1 MSNPELHAN
10 DWLLILSI
18 KSTWKILNN
27 MNVLD
32 SSETFSFDNFN
43 KPVEQMRLPPLC
55 WHSAF
60 SLVNISHLSNKLL
73 SSEYQLPS
81 FLKPNLYRHTIFIAF
96 FFPANSHKPL
106 SPSTFSSN
114 PCPQQHTWLRLIGK
128 DCSLLSKDRQ
138 PKRPFLTLPTCHD
151 FILILGSTRY
161 VLRQNRNKPTTRVG
175 GSLSGFRV
183 PF

>member
-1 MSNPELHAN
+1 MSIPELHAN

-43 KPVEQMRLPPLC
+43 KPVEQMRLLPLC

-60 SLVNISHLSNKLL
+60 SSVNISHLSNKLL
-73 SSEYQLPS
+73 SSKYQLPS

-96 FFPANSHKPL
+96 FPLLFENYHMYTKKKPTYRNKKQPSPAKWTLGKATIHIWGLMWQKHRF
-106 SPSTFSSN
+106 PST
-114 PCPQQHTWLRLIGK
+114 L
-128 DCSLLSKDRQ
+128 
-138 PKRPFLTLPTCHD
+138 FLHYKK
-151 FILILGSTRY
+151 IR
-161 VLRQNRNKPTTRVG
+161 
-175 GSLSGFRV
+175 
-183 PF
+183 

>member
-1 MSNPELHAN
+1 MSIPELHAN

-43 KPVEQMRLPPLC
+43 KPVEQMRLLPLC

-60 SLVNISHLSNKLL
+60 SSVNISHLSNKLL
-73 SSEYQLPS
+73 SSKYQLPS

-96 FFPANSHKPL
+96 FPL
-106 SPSTFSSN
+106 LFENYHMYTKKKN
-114 PCPQQHTWLRLIGK
+114 QHTEIKNNHHLQSELWEKPPFTSEAWCDRNIGFH
-128 DCSLLSKDRQ
+128 LH
-138 PKRPFLTLPTCHD
+138 F
-151 FILILGSTRY
+151 FYITR
-161 VLRQNRNKPTTRVG
+161 K
-175 GSLSGFRV
+175 
-183 PF
+183 